1 MKRKFGRHL
10 TMKQKKFLDLF
21 TAGLIRQARN
31 APWGHN
37 LNFNIDDYPQLQN
50 HLNDIHCYENMPVD
64 AERYVNDKLN
74 NLVFSKEDIDKFAT
88 DEEKE
93 FLKESLADQR
103 SMAYIDS
110 VGGDLDKWEQFVQK
124 MNPRDRKE
132 AAFELKS
139 AISGINHY
147 IEHWTIPGG
156 HRREKQ
162 EKRELYR
169 KYLKVLE
176 KVAGVGSGGEF
187 KIEPEDYK
195 EDIDKF
201 ATAEEKEFLKENWQ
215 GRLQKQYENFEE
227 FEQFDEFY
235 GLAEKLGY
243 DSAKEA
249 WEANP
254 VVSGSVNPEDYHK
267 VREDKDD
274 WRKSWAKDQI
284 EKLNQKRIK
293 LQHSS
298 ITKEKEA
305 EIKQIYSDMAE
316 LKNTIKESKNEKG
329 KTRPVEYP
337 YEIYTGFGPLAD
349 WEWRVLKHY
358 QSPEKERENPYA
370 RVFCSVSSPM
380 TQGDADMGDVYCK
393 DIPGYKYDDKPDFSK
408 TIDTQRLKNLSNK
421 EMDML
426 ADMFKIKK

>member
-1 MKRKFGRHL
+1 
-10 TMKQKKFLDLF
+10 
-21 TAGLIRQARN
+21 
-31 APWGHN
+31 
-37 LNFNIDDYPQLQN
+37 
-50 HLNDIHCYENMPVD
+50 
-64 AERYVNDKLN
+64 
-74 NLVFSKEDIDKFAT
+74 
-88 DEEKE
+88 
-93 FLKESLADQR
+93 
-103 SMAYIDS
+103 
-110 VGGDLDKWEQFVQK
+110 

-132 AAFELKS
+132 AAFELRS

-147 IEHWTIPGG
+147 VKHWTIPGG
-156 HRREKQ
+156 HRRGKQ

-187 KIEPEDYK
+187 KIEPEDYN
-195 EDIDKF
+195 EAIDKF

-316 LKNTIKESKNEKG
+316 LKNMIKESTQSTVFDVKRKARKYLEVLTGKTDWKLTAKTVGFSDLMRGEKLFIRIHDWNPKEFGQYVKELQNLARKDGFIFDFGGDVFSEQLKESKNEKG